1 MTTIHQERQE
11 LKEQLAPLSR
21 VSEISTKVAEVLS
34 DRLRTARQGD
44 SSRAPLGRAA
54 LALVAI
60 IVSGSAQA
68 HADQPFSQWWL
79 SPLLVA
85 CAALY
90 AVGVRRLWQ
99 VCGSARG
106 IPKWRVAAF
115 GAGWLAV
122 VAALTD
128 PLDALAQVSF
138 AAHMAQH
145 EILMLVA
152 APLLVLGNPLAAFV
166 WALPLAQ
173 RHVVVRPFRSAWW
186 QSWWVWLVTP
196 PIAWSVHALTLW
208 TWHAPAW
215 FEAGLRHEWVHN
227 LQHASFLAAALLF
240 WWALVRRRPD
250 GFAVLYVLTTLL
262 HTGFLGALL
271 TFAPN
276 VWCPPY
282 ANAVNP
288 WGLTALDD
296 QQLSGLIM
304 WVPAGAIFIV
314 AGLLLLA
321 QWLRTLEQARPVA

>member
-1 MTTIHQERQE
+1 MTATGSTSLAVAVSGQSPKR
-11 LKEQLAPLSR
+11 QLA
-21 VSEISTKVAEVLS
+21 VAM
-34 DRLRTARQGD
+34 TA
-44 SSRAPLGRAA
+44 L
-54 LALVAI
+54 

-68 HADQPFSQWWL
+68 HGDPSFSQWWL
-79 SPLLVA
+79 WPSLLM

-99 VCGSARG
+99 VSGSARG
-106 IPKWRVAAF
+106 IAGWRVFAF
-115 GAGWLAV
+115 GAGWLALA
-122 VAALTD
+122 AALTD
-128 PLDALAQVSF
+128 AVDALAQVAF

-196 PIAWSVHALTLW
+196 PVAWSVHALALW
-208 TWHAPAW
+208 TWHAPAC
-215 FEAGLRHEWVHN
+215 FEAGLKHDAVHD
-227 LQHASFLAAALLF
+227 LQHASFLVSALLF

-250 GFAVLYVLTTLL
+250 GIAVLYVLTTLL

-276 VWCPPY
+276 VWYPTY
-282 ANAVNP
+282 ADAVNP
-288 WGLTALDD
+288 WGLPALDD
-296 QQLSGLIM
+296 QQLGGLIM

-321 QWLRTLEQARPVA
+321 QWLRTLEHTRPVAWKPADDGS